1 MDGIEF
7 LNGAPLILRGL
18 CPCQSPR
25 LTFNEPLWVASP
37 AHSHCSSGNNPN
49 LSIVGRVC
57 LQRVWSE
64 WHSAPAQDTLCS
76 RFTGSTYDERGPT
89 HAAYAWPSFP
99 TLLDRGQS
107 FNTFKDR
114 PRPSRPC
121 RSIAAHCRSGQDHHQ
136 DSRLFP
142 IGPDLQIDLNRE
154 RIVAQ
159 WNGSI
164 NHAGM
169 SSSSDLNSKYSE
181 DYSIYLIY
189 SDWMK

>member
-1 MDGIEF
+1 MGSLTGTF
-7 LNGAPLILRGL
+7 PLLERE
-18 CPCQSPR
+18 QSESV
-25 LTFNEPLWVASP
+25 N
-37 AHSHCSSGNNPN
+37 
-49 LSIVGRVC
+49 
-57 LQRVWSE
+57 
-64 WHSAPAQDTLCS
+64 
-76 RFTGSTYDERGPT
+76 
-89 HAAYAWPSFP
+89 
-99 TLLDRGQS
+99 RGQS
-107 FNTFKDR
+107 MLTTGMIGMTFGTR
-114 PRPSRPC
+114 SRHAVFPIHRINLRWARTNSHC
-121 RSIAAHCRSGQDHHQ
+121 LRLTYLPDLIRSGAIFEHVQRSPPTFPTMPLHCRSGLDHHQ